1 MSVRY
6 NINSELGIVFV
17 FCEGLVSDVEY
28 FKVIKS
34 MYADK
39 TYRSGMHRIVDFFS
53 ASEDLSSLDGIRS
66 VVKYQEEVAGKDLRF
81 EHIVLLSYS
90 KGLALFVSNINSM
103 IVNAKMKYSAT
114 DSLDEAISLLGL
126 QDRKQEIIDF
136 YNRSKY
142 QAEKANRSK
151 N

>member
-6 NINSELGIVFV
+6 NINSEIGIVFV
-17 FCEGLVSDVEY
+17 FCEGVVSDVEY

-66 VVKYQEEVAGKDLRF
+66 VVKYQEEVAGKDLQF
-81 EHIVLLSYS
+81 EHIILLSRS
-90 KGLALFVSNINSM
+90 KGIALFVNSINSI
-103 IVNAKMKYSAT
+103 IVNAKMKYSVT
-114 DSLDEAISLLGL
+114 DSIDEAISLLGF

-136 YNRSKY
+136 YYRSKHQTE
-142 QAEKANRSK
+142 QAIRSK

>member
-17 FCEGLVSDVEY
+17 FCQGEVSDVEY

-66 VVKYQEEVAGKDLRF
+66 VVKYQEEVAGKDLQF

-90 KGLALFVSNINSM
+90 KGVAFFVNNINSM

-114 DSLDEAISLLGL
+114 DSLDEAISLLSL

-136 YNRSKY
+136 YNRSKC
-142 QAEKANRSK
+142 QAEQANRTK